1 MEKYIKSERFN
12 LFEPN
17 IYIGMLVKIS
27 GNVSKDEIQ
36 QAVYKSYE
44 ANEVTMCK
52 IVLKD
57 NGDAVYEKMNR
68 SGCKFFIDSRSWKE
82 LLC

>member
-52 IVLKD
+52 IVL
-57 NGDAVYEKMNR
+57 
-68 SGCKFFIDSRSWKE
+68 
-82 LLC
+82 